1 MRVALVLVLLALW
14 FGTSHTIDLPDGQE
28 RFRAL
33 DALVLEGR
41 LTDSRYSIIGP
52 LFAVPLYLVG
62 LLWKSP
68 EFWCARYNFLLLV
81 LLLAAL
87 HRIFRARLAPQALS
101 GFLIALA
108 AASMFPNHQT
118 NFFGDMFTAV
128 FVSIGIAA
136 VSTGRAGPGWTLLV
150 LGAANTP
157 AAVVGVAAVA
167 ASEALSRR
175 RWRYLLAPF
184 GVLALVGIEAWLRRG
199 SPFSTGY
206 AGAHGFQTLLPTSGR
221 PGFSYPLLLGL
232 LAVLFSFGKG
242 LVWFASG
249 LLIPVASVGDPAVKT
264 FRRLSLLFVAALVPV
279 YAKWWA
285 WYGGW
290 AWGPRFFLFASV
302 PASLALALASAT
314 AHPAAGPWRR
324 AALLVAIVLSTWVGS
339 NGAVYG
345 LRGLEF
351 AAADG
356 WRWEFLVWH
365 VPEFTVLWHP
375 LVVPVPVSGLEI
387 AVIAVVSASGALLAA
402 PVATALVKDAAALY
416 GRVRETLPAWMS
428 GRPEDRS

>member
-1 MRVALVLVLLALW
+1 MTAALVLVLIALW
-14 FGTSHTIDLPDGQE
+14 FGTSHTIELPDGQE

-33 DALVLEGR
+33 DALVVEGR

-62 LLWKSP
+62 LFWKSP

-81 LLLAAL
+81 LLVAAL
-87 HRIFRARLAPQALS
+87 HRIFRARLAPQALN
-101 GFLIALA
+101 GFLLALA

-128 FVSIGIAA
+128 FVAIGIAA
-136 VSTGRAGPGWTLLV
+136 VSTGRAGLGWTLLV
-150 LGAANTP
+150 LGGANTP
-157 AAVVGVAAVA
+157 ASVVGVAAVA
-167 ASEALSRR
+167 AVEAVSRR
-175 RWRYLLAPF
+175 RWRFLLAPF
-184 GVLALVGIEAWLRRG
+184 AVLALVAVEAWLRRG
-199 SPFSTGY
+199 SPFTTGY
-206 AGAHGFQTLLPTSGR
+206 EGYHGFQTLLPTSGR
-221 PGFSYPLLLGL
+221 PGFSYPVLLGL
-232 LAVLFSFGKG
+232 LGVLFSFGKG
-242 LVWFASG
+242 LVWFAPG
-249 LLIPVASVGDPAVKT
+249 LLVPVASDGDPAVRT
-264 FRRLSLLFVAALVPV
+264 FQRLSLLFVAGLVPV

-302 PASLALALASAT
+302 PASLALASAT
-314 AHPAAGPWRR
+314 AHPAVRAWRR
-324 AALLVAIVLSTWVGS
+324 AGLLVALVLSTWVGA

-375 LVVPVPVSGLEI
+375 LVVPVPVSALEI
-387 AVIAVVSASGALLAA
+387 AVIAVVAVSGALLAA
-402 PVATALVKDAAALY
+402 PVATAFVKDAAALP
-416 GRVRETLPAWMS
+416 GTVRE
-428 GRPEDRS
+428 RFRR